1 MALSNDE
8 LLAKA
13 VFDTSAFG
21 GAEQAPLAI
30 EQVTQFIELM
40 TAGQDMLPDVQTKTS
55 SASKWQ
61 ESIIDFAGR
70 IAYPGVS
77 GTRNTTGQRSA
88 PSTGIVEMNTV
99 LLRAEVPVVD
109 EVLEDNVAGPALAGS
124 IERLIADRFGF
135 DIEEMFINGVFSN
148 TQTTSLD
155 LLDGWLQ
162 QAQDLGNVVAASS
175 YGQDYQ
181 TVFKEMILN
190 MPLRFLRRLEQDG
203 AFYVPKRVEYIYRD
217 ILGAREDGSLG
228 GVSLTSSN
236 ELRYQG
242 ILIKGVANNT
252 VTSGSPDTATF
263 LLGHKSNFYA
273 GYQRAMKFETYRDP
287 REGAM
292 SFVVTARVD
301 AKIAVPSAVV
311 AATSVNV
318 EP

>member
-1 MALSNDE
+1 MAISNDE

-13 VFDTSAFG
+13 VFDTSAIG
-21 GAEQAPLAI
+21 GVGEAPLAI

-77 GTRNTTGQRSA
+77 GTRNTSGQRSA
-88 PSTGIVEMNTV
+88 PTTGIVEMNTV

-135 DIEEMFINGVFSN
+135 DIEEMFINGIFVP
-148 TQTTSLD
+148 TAVTSLD
-155 LLDGWLQ
+155 LLDGWLF
-162 QAQDLGNVVAASS
+162 QAQQLGNVVAAST

-181 TVFKEMILN
+181 TVFKEMILA

-217 ILGAREDGSLG
+217 ILAGRETVG
-228 GVSLTSSN
+228 GDVYLTNSG

-242 ILIKGVANNT
+242 ILIKGVANNA
-252 VTSGSPDTATF
+252 VTAGSPDTATF

-273 GYQRAMKFETYRDP
+273 GYQRAMKFETFRDP

-301 AKIAVPSAVV
+301 AKIAVPSATV

-318 EP
+318 KA